1 MTFYS
6 SFIHALDISRP
17 LAARRGAGPWGCWPG
32 AHPASASRAVRP
44 EGGRDGPGCGGA
56 GRPAAGAQPGPKQP
70 GLTHLPRERD
80 PLSARL
86 CIPEPLGLMD
96 GFGEFP
102 ANPHGII
109 LLHAVAVG
117 GMGLNRD
124 PLGPVPVSV

>member
-1 MTFYS
+1 MR
-6 SFIHALDISRP
+6 LD
-17 LAARRGAGPWGCWPG
+17 A
-32 AHPASASRAVRP
+32 
-44 EGGRDGPGCGGA
+44 GGA
-56 GRPAAGAQPGPKQP
+56 GRPAAGAQPGPKRP
-70 GLTHLPRERD
+70 GLRHLPRERD
-80 PLSARL
+80 PLFARL

-124 PLGPVPVSV
+124 PPRASPCECLDQVSRSLPSFYLSLCHQREGRKGSSGDGDWDGDLTGC